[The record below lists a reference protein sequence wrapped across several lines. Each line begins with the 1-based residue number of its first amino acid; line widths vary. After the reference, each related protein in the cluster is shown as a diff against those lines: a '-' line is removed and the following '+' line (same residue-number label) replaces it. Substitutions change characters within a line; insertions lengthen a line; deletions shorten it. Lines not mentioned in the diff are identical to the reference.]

1 MAVDHGVELALAG
14 EVADVAAV
22 LGERLEL
29 GLGVLA
35 RHALVTAQVGVGLL
49 DALAGD
55 AGGLEDAARIGLVVG
70 EGAEQV
76 LTRHIGVAEL
86 GRELLGRVGHAHEV
100 VADARLRG
108 IAAHARLT
116 RDGRVDLRLDGA
128 RVRAHALDDG
138 GEVVLPAGKKGLEQV
153 QRRELGRVGVRRD
166 ADGGLQ
172 GLLGGY
178 CPFV

>member
-1 MAVDHGVELALAG
+1 MVRRISSTRRAG
-14 EVADVAAV
+14 CRQD
-22 LGERLEL
+22 LEL

-35 RHALVTAQVGVGLL
+35 RHALVAAQLGVSGL

-55 AGGLEDAARIGLVVG
+55 AGGLEDAARVGLVVG
-70 EGAEQV
+70 QGAEQV
-76 LTRHIGVAEL
+76 LGRHVGVAEL
-86 GRELLGRVGHAHEV
+86 GRELLGSVGHAHEV
-100 VADARLRG
+100 VA
-108 IAAHARLT
+108 HARLGGVARDT
-116 RDGRVDLRLDGA
+116 RLARDRGVHLRLDGA

-138 GEVVLPAGKKGLEQV
+138 TQVVLPAGKKGLQQV

-178 CPFV
+178 CPLV